1 MDDEKIVELYLL
13 RNEDAIKQTESKYGK
28 YCLNIAHGIL
38 QSREDAEE
46 CVNEA
51 YLNTWNCIPPH
62 RPRSLKHFVGKI
74 TRNAALKLYEKKSAI
89 RRGGGQTA
97 LCLEE
102 LSECIPAN
110 SEGGRIADDITVKEL
125 LEGFLG
131 GLPTDMRRV
140 FVRRYW
146 YMSSV
151 AEIADMYGFTHT
163 KVASLLHRGRKKL
176 KDLLEKEGIEI

>member
-1 MDDEKIVELYLL
+1 MEDKKIVELYLT
-13 RNEDAIKQTESKYGK
+13 RNEEAIKETESRYGK
-28 YCLNIAHGIL
+28 YCYSIAYGIL
-38 QSREDAEE
+38 ESREDAEE

-62 RPRSLKHFVGKI
+62 RPKLLKTFVGKI
-74 TRNAALKLYEKKSAI
+74 TRNLSLKLYEKRSAEK
-89 RRGGGQTA
+89 RGGGQAA

-102 LSECIPAN
+102 LAECIPAN

-125 LEGFLG
+125 LEGFLES
-131 GLPTDMRRV
+131 LPTDMRRV

-151 AEIADMYGFTHT
+151 AEIADMYGFTHS